1 MLQRRLCT
9 QTTLSRSL
17 HISDVIRKQPAH
29 DRQRRRRKMPPPF
42 HRLPFYDEDPLKTL
56 KVGHL
61 FPASIPGSWGTT
73 DAKTIE
79 KFHKIGQAL
88 KAQPT
93 LYEKLKELYYHENNL
108 WYHRLDLP
116 LNSTD
121 TLDFSQYM
129 TRTNLR
135 SLEELT
141 STYPAP
147 TNLNINIV
155 KNRVQ
160 EFLTLCPLRPNSP
173 SSERQAFL
181 GSFMECIHSTL
192 VEYCDQSHLRTKA
205 TQSDVGGKVETF
217 FKRSGLADLYDTKRL
232 EKERLSEGI
241 WEATEEAILD
251 SENLL
256 RFRVC
261 GKLAWQLRTD
271 SPLPPFVSPSE
282 RVCFEDRLPPDGRL
296 YRPEVFGLDPINHY
310 DFSCLPFVN
319 TMYSPEY
326 IRSVA
331 GYWPSSPF
339 LPEPVSEDPCK
350 FGLLGVVDVTPS
362 SEQTYFHCT
371 DSISPSDSIVREAL
385 SNGILTAFAWTSAMA
400 YNQGFTLYNELENP
414 FSVQLLLFDATSATW
429 QLVAY
434 QLNSLC
440 ALWKAPDSEDP
451 FNLLW
456 TSPRLPMFASSS
468 STDLASSQEY
478 CVNSEVL
485 ELVTRAMLLKPTPAK
500 TTGNMLVRLIPNSSI
515 EEKET
520 RIGTADSTDDGAVEL
535 TGAERAALLEAESEE
550 MTRKGQPIRAYP
562 HLMPHPNEIF
572 FLKLTE
578 KADLLQEM
586 REKMPAFGGAQSF
599 LYDEGSAVPAESR
612 EALRQFRLN
621 RRARTAHSKV
631 LRRPPRWR

>member
-1 MLQRRLCT
+1 MLRRRLCA
-9 QTTLSRSL
+9 QTTFIGSL
-17 HISDVIRKQPAH
+17 HTSAVIQKQPAH

-42 HRLPFYDEDPLKTL
+42 HRLPFYDEDPLKVL

-73 DAKTIE
+73 DVKTME
-79 KFHKIGQAL
+79 KFHKIGQVL
-88 KAQPT
+88 KTQPT
-93 LYEKLKELYYHENNL
+93 LHEKLKELYYHEKNL

-116 LNSTD
+116 LNCTD
-121 TLDFSQYM
+121 TLDFSQYI

-135 SLEELT
+135 PIEEL
-141 STYPAP
+141 SPTYSAP
-147 TNLNINIV
+147 INLNIDIV
-155 KNRVQ
+155 RNRVQ
-160 EFLTLCPLRPNSP
+160 EFLTLCPLKPKSSP
-173 SSERQAFL
+173 YERQEFL
-181 GSFMECIHSTL
+181 SAFMECIHSTL
-192 VEYCDQSHLRTKA
+192 VEYCNQGHLRTQV
-205 TQSDVGGKVETF
+205 TQLDVGAKVETF
-217 FKRSGLADLYDTKRL
+217 FKRSGFADLYDTEHI
-232 EKERLSEGI
+232 EKECLSEGI
-241 WEATEEAILD
+241 WEPTEEAILD
-251 SENLL
+251 SEGLL

-271 SPLPPFVSPSE
+271 SPLPPFVTASE
-282 RVCFEDRLPPDGRL
+282 GVCFEDRLPPDGKL
-296 YRPEVFGLDPINHY
+296 YRPEVFGLDPIDHY

-319 TMYSPEY
+319 TMHSPEY

-339 LPEPVSEDPCK
+339 LPEPVGEEPCK

-362 SEQTYFHCT
+362 SEQSHFHCT
-371 DSISPSDSIVREAL
+371 DNIAPSDSITREAL
-385 SNGILTAFAWTSAMA
+385 SNGILTAFAWSSAMA

-434 QLNSLC
+434 QLNSIC
-440 ALWKAPDSEDP
+440 ALWKAPDAGDP

-456 TSPRLPMFASSS
+456 NSPRLPMFTS
-468 STDLASSQEY
+468 LASKDLVSSQKHRL
-478 CVNSEVL
+478 NLEVL

-500 TTGNMLVRLIPNSSI
+500 MKANVQARLIPNSNI
-515 EEKET
+515 EERET
-520 RIGTADSTDDGAVEL
+520 YVGTAESTDGGAAEL
-535 TGAERAALLEAESEE
+535 TGAEHAALFEAESEE
-550 MTRKGQPIRAYP
+550 TARKGHPIRAYP
-562 HLMPHPNEIF
+562 HPLPHPNEVF

-578 KADLLQEM
+578 KAELLQEM

-599 LYDEGSAVPAESR
+599 FYEEGSAVPTEIR
-612 EALRQFRLN
+612 EVLRQFRLN